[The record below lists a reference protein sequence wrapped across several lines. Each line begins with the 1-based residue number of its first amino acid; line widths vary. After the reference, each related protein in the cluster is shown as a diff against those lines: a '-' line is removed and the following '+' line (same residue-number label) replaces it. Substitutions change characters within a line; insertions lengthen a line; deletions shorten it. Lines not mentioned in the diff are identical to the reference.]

1 MNAIQD
7 KCRPKHQVLVL
18 KCYPKTVK
26 GAVDVVPN
34 SSELSYL
41 LFYASSRRS
50 KIQKVGAF
58 LEKKTANDVW
68 RMRIGYVTP
77 CCDLAISR
85 PYIIIYYVSFYFSP
99 TYPPPSCRRVGHYL
113 LTKVL
118 RAYRNVQ
125 VTLGILAAL
134 VEKSPKEAA
143 LIAPCVLKILDLIL
157 RSDDITMVES
167 SLPTFEA
174 FCEHHDVSSLFGDN
188 AYLQQYQ
195 SVVRSYAQLAS
206 TRHVPAKG
214 PVSKPLQIRWR
225 NAGLEAIKHI
235 AASDALSSVSG
246 RQIDIIVPMILENM
260 WTTDDLFLDTLL
272 QRVQMGGKPEPEKL
286 LHRRTSIATV
296 RTADTAGDTNPVALS
311 GTALDVDNLAEE
323 ETGVLATQCLKSIF
337 IVPNRAQIYGAT
349 NALLK
354 FVSKR
359 VAEGET
365 VTTADK
371 TSGRDSGWAIKL
383 YDIISRWT
391 PVQDRYVIL
400 LATLD
405 VANKTPMREESL
417 QQHLAFTTMMQSLLR
432 SDVNLIGLS
441 VMDVLLGLVKQIKK
455 LFQLH
460 NGSGHESSQSEEK
473 TDTEQESASRSQR
486 IELLERLED
495 CTSDLA
501 NHVYYADQVSDMIAS
516 LVSRI
521 KHSRSASV
529 ASLSYLSEKGD
540 GGADTTNSPSVVDL
554 TGSQNLQETHF
565 SHASGR
571 LSALKIIKAI
581 LLVASPKTGLSGNMD
596 LARNRV
602 PIQVWEGTQ
611 WLLRDP
617 NGNVRRAYVDA
628 LGTWLDREIVYTDL
642 IATDDA
648 IVPSRSAKNGRD
660 VPSARRA
667 VSNASNR
674 ERHHRVH
681 RCQFLPLLH
690 LAIYDSALQFVDFD
704 NDIVLLHSLL
714 TKLVFKLGVNAAR
727 CGIPMVYRL
736 QEDILELEQ
745 PIHKVRIASLCHGY
759 FWALAEKFDFESSV
773 VGRAVYN
780 EIVRRKNKGFWVEGV
795 HVPAPTPSQIGTP
808 GQARPRPNWDPS
820 VLETEEI
827 LPFDDRTSM
836 AECIITSYE
845 ETDLSPPTSPAAS
858 PSRNPNGPILSFNA
872 GNGASSG
879 KLSEL
884 PPQFR
889 EQMLSEWSRDSAFA
903 AITAAG
909 KSESLNGSKTGTT
922 GTTQNRLTIN
932 TAGTALNGNGHLPA
946 SPRGSHQNLRPHT
959 SYTQGDRLTHVSKL
973 RKSGVTG
980 GTSPAGSA
988 SSKGGIA
995 SVEQLKMMLS
1005 GNVSPQT
1012 AGIPGMEDDSDE
1024 SMVSCE
1030 YSISENSFNPAT
1042 SQTDAPTTT
1051 GEVLARSISASASL
1065 RGGPLSSNPTSHDGG
1080 PPVHNYGED
1089 DDEVPPVPPLPNL
1102 SSLSSKIGLQ
1112 SIDSPAGKRNL
1123 NSRAGEVL
1131 RSHSM
1136 RFREESSKS
1145 MDLQELLR
1153 GIDSRSGEGS
1163 LGNLVK
1169 PPY

>member
-18 KCYPKTVK
+18 RCYPKITK

-41 LFYASSRRS
+41 LFYATSRRS
-50 KIQKVGAF
+50 KIQKIGAF

-68 RMRIGYVTP
+68 RMRIG
-77 CCDLAISR
+77 
-85 PYIIIYYVSFYFSP
+85 
-99 TYPPPSCRRVGHYL
+99 
-113 LTKVL
+113 
-118 RAYRNVQ
+118 NVQ

-206 TRHVPAKG
+206 ARHVPTKG

-225 NAGLEAIKHI
+225 NAGLEAIKHV
-235 AASDALSSVSG
+235 AGSDALSSVSG
-246 RQIDIIVPMILENM
+246 RQIDVIVPMILENM
-260 WTTDDLFLDTLL
+260 WTRDDAFLDTLL
-272 QRVQMGGKPEPEKL
+272 QRVQSGEKSEHEK
-286 LHRRTSIATV
+286 LHRRTSVATV

-323 ETGVLATQCLKSIF
+323 ETGVLATKCLKSIF

-349 NALLK
+349 SALLK

-359 VAEGET
+359 ILEGET
-365 VTTADK
+365 VVTTGK
-371 TSGRDSGWAIKL
+371 GPGRDSGWAVEL

-400 LATLD
+400 VATLD
-405 VANKTPMREESL
+405 MLNKTPLREESL
-417 QQHLAFTTMMQSLLR
+417 PQHLTFTAMMQSLLR

-455 LFQLH
+455 LFQLN
-460 NGSGHESSQSEEK
+460 NGTGHDSSQSEEK
-473 TDTEQESASRSQR
+473 TDTEQDSTAR
-486 IELLERLED
+486 IQENELLERLED

-501 NHVYYADQVSDMIAS
+501 NHVYYADQVSDMIAA
-516 LVSRI
+516 LVGRI
-521 KHSRSASV
+521 KHSRAASV
-529 ASLSYLSEKGD
+529 ASLAYLTEKGD
-540 GGADTTNSPSVVDL
+540 AGAEAPNAPSVVDMS
-554 TGSQNLQETHF
+554 GSQTLQETYF
-565 SHASGR
+565 SHSSGR

-581 LLVASPKTGLSGNMD
+581 LLIASPKTGLSGNMD

-611 WLLRDP
+611 WLLQDP
-617 NGNVRRAYVDA
+617 NGNVRKAYVDA
-628 LGTWLDREIVYTDL
+628 LCVWLDREIVYTDL
-642 IATDDA
+642 VATDDA
-648 IVPSRSAKNGRD
+648 VVSHRNNKNSRD
-660 VPSARRA
+660 VPSGRRA
-667 VSNASNR
+667 VSNTSNR

-690 LAIYDSALQFVDFD
+690 LAIYDSALQFLDYD
-704 NDIVLLHSLL
+704 NDVVLLHSLL
-714 TKLVFKLGVNAAR
+714 TKLVFKLGVNATR

-736 QEDILELEQ
+736 QEDIQELEQ
-745 PIHKVRIASLCHGY
+745 PIHKVRVASLCHGY
-759 FWALAEKFDFESSV
+759 FWALVEKFDFESSV

-780 EIVRRKNKGFWVEGV
+780 EIARRRNKGFWVEGV

-808 GQARPRPNWDPS
+808 GEARPQPNWDLS
-820 VLETEEI
+820 ALETEEI

-836 AECIITSYE
+836 VECISTGYE
-845 ETDLSPPTSPAAS
+845 DTILSPPNSPAAS
-858 PSRNPNGPILSFNA
+858 PSRNLNGPVLASNA
-872 GNGASSG
+872 GAGTGSG
-879 KLSEL
+879 KFSEL
-884 PPQFR
+884 PPGFR
-889 EQMLSEWSRDSAFA
+889 AQMLADWSRDSALA

-909 KSESLNGSKTGTT
+909 KSESLNGSRTGTT

-932 TAGTALNGNGHLPA
+932 TAGAALNGNGYQPA
-946 SPRGSHQNLRPHT
+946 SPRGSHLNLRPHT
-959 SYTQGDRLTHVSKL
+959 SHTQGDRLTSVSKL
-973 RKSGVTG
+973 RRSSVTTGLLPTDSTATKAGVV
-980 GTSPAGSA
+980 
-988 SSKGGIA
+988 
-995 SVEQLKMMLS
+995 SVEQLKMILA
-1005 GNVSPQT
+1005 GNTSPHA
-1012 AGIPGMEDDSDE
+1012 AGIPGMDDDSDE
-1024 SMVSCE
+1024 SMISYE
-1030 YSISENSFNPAT
+1030 YSVSENSFNPSA
-1042 SQTDAPTTT
+1042 SQADAPSTT
-1051 GEVLARSISASASL
+1051 GEALARTLSGSTFL
-1065 RGGPLSSNPTSHDGG
+1065 RGGPLPPISSPHDGG
-1080 PPVHNYGED
+1080 PLVPQILGED

-1102 SSLSSKIGLQ
+1102 SSLSSRLGMQ
-1112 SIDSPAGKRNL
+1112 SIESPASKRTL
-1123 NSRAGEVL
+1123 ASRGGESL

-1136 RFREESSKS
+1136 RAREESNRG

-1163 LGNLVK
+1163 LGNLTK